1 MKYAI
6 TTFLA
11 ILLIVSSKETHAQKN
26 YDTSIGLRLGPSYG
40 FSVKHFFAERIAF
53 EGLVTSRYFGH
64 GLRGVPGV
72 PGGLPK
78 GNAYGHWNSTP
89 GINLTALF
97 EWHFPIGKVKG
108 FNWFIG
114 GGAHIGIWGGY
125 DGHPYFD
132 NEDRPYILTGLDVV
146 GGVEYTFEKIPLTL
160 QLDIKP
166 SFHFVEYFGIWY
178 DEVGLTA
185 RYVF

>member
-6 TTFLA
+6 FTLLA
-11 ILLIVSSKETHAQKN
+11 ILLLVSSTETHAQKN
-26 YDTSIGLRLGPSYG
+26 YNTSVGLRLGPSYG
-40 FSVKHFFAERIAF
+40 FSIKHFFAERIAF
-53 EGLVTSRYFGH
+53 EGLVTSRYFGN
-64 GLRGVPGV
+64 GLRGLPSTK
-72 PGGLPK
+72 LPK
-78 GNAYGHWNSTP
+78 GNHAYGHWNSTP

-114 GGAHIGIWGGY
+114 GGAHVGVWGGY
-125 DGHPYFD
+125 ADHPYFD
-132 NEDRPYILTGLDVV
+132 NNDRAYILTGLDFV

-166 SFHFVEYFGIWY
+166 SFHFVEYLGVWY

-185 RYVF
+185 RYAF